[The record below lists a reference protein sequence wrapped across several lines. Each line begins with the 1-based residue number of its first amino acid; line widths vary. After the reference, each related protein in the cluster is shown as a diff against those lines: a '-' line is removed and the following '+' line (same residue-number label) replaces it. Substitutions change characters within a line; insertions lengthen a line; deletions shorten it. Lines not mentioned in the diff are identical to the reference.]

1 VVCVSNRFDLVWDWF
16 GEISKVCPQLQTILR
31 HASTR
36 NTKHWSPSLFVYYTA
51 RELVLKLTMAKY
63 ECNSRLDEDLPMLD
77 TTRSYRLADSCF
89 VAESEQK
96 WQELQATEIKRKA
109 LLKRTGGSF
118 FNILFSYEGTFWR
131 IMTRDVLLWF
141 TVGVYVLLR
150 LLAHLSGTVF
160 YVSANQIGALGAMVT

>member
-1 VVCVSNRFDLVWDWF
+1 
-16 GEISKVCPQLQTILR
+16 
-31 HASTR
+31 
-36 NTKHWSPSLFVYYTA
+36 
-51 RELVLKLTMAKY
+51 MANY
-63 ECNSRLDEDLPMLD
+63 ERYNSRLDARLLSTGRSLP
-77 TTRSYRLADSCF
+77 LADSCF

-96 WQELQATEIKRKA
+96 WQELQATEIKRRA

-141 TVGVYVLLR
+141 TIGVYVFLR

-160 YVSANQIGALGAMVT
+160 YVSSNQIGALGAVMT